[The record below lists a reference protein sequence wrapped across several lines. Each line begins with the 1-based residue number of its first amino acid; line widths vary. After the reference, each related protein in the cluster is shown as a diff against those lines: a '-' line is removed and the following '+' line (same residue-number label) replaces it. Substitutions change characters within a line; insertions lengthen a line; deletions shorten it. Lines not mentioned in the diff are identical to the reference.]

1 MAEKKIVA
9 DGTFERKDLC
19 PSVYKKGKTD
29 SLSVCWLKHDD
40 FGYLFASKYVNTALD
55 ISVTYREA
63 LIFNMTEDT
72 RQHVVK
78 LLDEKDV
85 TWYFYTLSGLRILMS
100 VKKVSHLEDRRKFAS
115 WFDKNLAVSLSK
127 DTCKSCSL
135 ASFVEN
141 TRDIYELKDV
151 VTGNE
156 ENIVLAKQKKIL
168 AEKKAKEANPMK
180 AHAHEQEQ
188 GKISEVVSY
197 TKNESVSSNLPASQ
211 KEVRKFDGMLGSVR
225 VVMRENKPWFVA
237 KDVAACIEYDPSSMN
252 KMCNLCRDKDKAVVS
267 IADLRVSEDSSET
280 LQMFSKTTPT
290 VTLISESGLYRI
302 LAKCSLPKCEPFESW
317 IFDTV
322 LPSIEASNTTIEKSQ
337 HETHIIHNQNSYQSP
352 DIGIGSQTFCGVRG
366 YEKEG
371 VAYLHIE
378 DVARGLGFTQSQVK
392 NGKEYTSI
400 RWERIDAF
408 LADFGFPP
416 QVGES
421 GNPHDYYIPE
431 NLFYRLCMKAKNE
444 VAEAFQAKVADD
456 IIPSIRKT
464 GSYSVSNKTNAKALP
479 HDYLSALKALVES
492 EEQRLET
499 QKALSAEQDAHNE
512 TRLALTAE
520 TEKNEALVQ
529 QNNYMAKVENSA
541 LATASRL
548 SNDNKR
554 LSHDIYLNEMYV
566 TQAMS
571 DGTNYHVER
580 NRMFRSVYE
589 FVTQSTTSARIF
601 KQDVFKNTYIRNS
614 LLTKIDNEMLD
625 VFVKYISRAVANGIS
640 ESFIKDVFKIVRK
653 SWDKKEIPNM
663 GKRSPDEVRIVLNA
677 IYEYVQ
683 EQKDSVV
690 TSNFKDIWAPPK
702 YSLVIW
708 SQWFRSYFKS
718 LSNCRELHDYLNTQT
733 LNALRVKEEGY
744 DMPRFVM
751 DECAKN
757 FGFFVTMQ

>member
-78 LLDEKDV
+78 LSDEKDV
-85 TWYFYTLSGLRILMS
+85 TWYFYTLSGLHLLMS
-100 VKKVSHLEDRRKFAS
+100 VKKVSRLEDRRKFAS

-127 DTCKSCSL
+127 DTCKSCYL
-135 ASFVEN
+135 APFVEN
-141 TRDIYELKDV
+141 TRDIYDLKDV

-156 ENIVLAKQKKIL
+156 ENIVLAKQKKML

-180 AHAHEQEQ
+180 AQVNEQEQ
-188 GKISEVVSY
+188 SKIAEVVE
-197 TKNESVSSNLPASQ
+197 TKNENVSSNLTSAQ

-237 KDVAACIEYDPSSMN
+237 KDVAACIEYDISNVS
-252 KMCNLCRDKDKAVVS
+252 KMCKLCREKDVCVESASKFDS
-267 IADLRVSEDSSET
+267 YDLYESGNSRI
-280 LQMFSKTTPT
+280 
-290 VTLISESGLYRI
+290 TLISESGLYRI
-302 LAKCSLPKCEPFESW
+302 LAKCSLPKCEPFETW
-317 IFDTV
+317 VFDEV
-322 LPSIEASNTTIEKSQ
+322 LPSIRQ
-337 HETHIIHNQNSYQSP
+337 
-352 DIGIGSQTFCGVRG
+352 
-366 YEKEG
+366 
-371 VAYLHIE
+371 
-378 DVARGLGFTQSQVK
+378 
-392 NGKEYTSI
+392 
-400 RWERIDAF
+400 
-408 LADFGFPP
+408 
-416 QVGES
+416 
-421 GNPHDYYIPE
+421 
-431 NLFYRLCMKAKNE
+431 
-444 VAEAFQAKVADD
+444 
-456 IIPSIRKT
+456 T
-464 GSYSVSNKTNAKALP
+464 GSYSVTTPALP
-479 HDYLSALKALVES
+479 DFTNPAEAARAWATEY
-492 EEQRLET
+492 EQRVT
-499 QKALSAEQDAHNE
+499 AQKALSAEHDAHNE

-520 TEKNEALVQ
+520 TERNEALVQ

-571 DGTNYHVER
+571 DGMNYHVER

-683 EQKDSVV
+683 EQKDGVA
-690 TSNFKDIWAPPK
+690 TSNFKDRWAPPK

-708 SQWFRSYFKS
+708 SQWFRYYFKS

-757 FGFFVTMQ
+757 FGFFVTMP

>member
-1 MAEKKIVA
+1 MSVFCGSFALGDLRMAEKKIVA

-19 PSVYKKGKTD
+19 PSVYKKGKTE
-29 SLSVCWLKHDD
+29 SLSVYWLKHDD

-85 TWYFYTLSGLRILMS
+85 TWYFYTLSGLHILMS
-100 VKKVSHLEDRRKFAS
+100 VKKVSRLEDRRKFAS

-135 ASFVEN
+135 APFVEN
-141 TRDIYELKDV
+141 TRDIYDLKDL
-151 VTGNE
+151 VTGNK
-156 ENIVLAKQKKIL
+156 ENIVLAKQKKML
-168 AEKKAKEANPMK
+168 EEKKAKEANPMK
-180 AHAHEQEQ
+180 AQVNEQEQ
-188 GKISEVVSY
+188 SNLAEVVSE
-197 TKNESVSSNLPASQ
+197 TKNESVSSNLPAAQ
-211 KEVRKFDGMLGSVR
+211 KDVQKFDGMFGSVR

-237 KDVAACIEYDPSSMN
+237 KDVAACIEHSN
-252 KMCNLCRDKDKAVVS
+252 VTKMCDICRAKDVDTINGKEFPN
-267 IADLRVSEDSSET
+267 DLLEYSEGRGN
-280 LQMFSKTTPT
+280 PN
-290 VTLISESGLYRI
+290 VCVISESGLYRI
-302 LAKCSLPKCEPFESW
+302 LAKSSLPKCEPFESW
-317 IFDTV
+317 VFDEV
-322 LPSIEASNTTIEKSQ
+322 LPSIRQ
-337 HETHIIHNQNSYQSP
+337 
-352 DIGIGSQTFCGVRG
+352 
-366 YEKEG
+366 
-371 VAYLHIE
+371 
-378 DVARGLGFTQSQVK
+378 
-392 NGKEYTSI
+392 
-400 RWERIDAF
+400 
-408 LADFGFPP
+408 
-416 QVGES
+416 
-421 GNPHDYYIPE
+421 
-431 NLFYRLCMKAKNE
+431 
-444 VAEAFQAKVADD
+444 
-456 IIPSIRKT
+456 T

-683 EQKDSVV
+683 EQKDGVV

-708 SQWFRSYFKS
+708 SQWFRYYFKS

-757 FGFFVTMQ
+757 FGFFVTMP

>member
-19 PSVYKKGKTD
+19 PSVYKKGKTE
-29 SLSVCWLKHDD
+29 SLSVYWLKHDD

-85 TWYFYTLSGLRILMS
+85 TWYFYTLSGLHILMS
-100 VKKVSHLEDRRKFAS
+100 VKKVSRLEDRRKFAS

-135 ASFVEN
+135 APFVEN
-141 TRDIYELKDV
+141 TRDIYDLKDL
-151 VTGNE
+151 VTGKE
-156 ENIVLAKQKKIL
+156 ENIVLAKQKKML

-180 AHAHEQEQ
+180 AQAHEQEQ
-188 GKISEVVSY
+188 SKIAEVVSE
-197 TKNESVSSNLPASQ
+197 TKNESVSSNLTAAQ
-211 KEVRKFDGMLGSVR
+211 KEVRKFEGMFGSVR

-237 KDVAACIEYDPSSMN
+237 KDVAACIEHSN
-252 KMCNLCRDKDKAVVS
+252 VTKMCDICRAKDVDTINGKEFPN
-267 IADLRVSEDSSET
+267 DLLEYSEGRGN
-280 LQMFSKTTPT
+280 PN
-290 VTLISESGLYRI
+290 VCVISESGLYRI
-302 LAKCSLPKCEPFESW
+302 LAKSSLPKCEPFESW
-317 IFDTV
+317 VFDEV
-322 LPSIEASNTTIEKSQ
+322 LPSIRQ
-337 HETHIIHNQNSYQSP
+337 
-352 DIGIGSQTFCGVRG
+352 
-366 YEKEG
+366 
-371 VAYLHIE
+371 
-378 DVARGLGFTQSQVK
+378 
-392 NGKEYTSI
+392 
-400 RWERIDAF
+400 
-408 LADFGFPP
+408 
-416 QVGES
+416 
-421 GNPHDYYIPE
+421 
-431 NLFYRLCMKAKNE
+431 
-444 VAEAFQAKVADD
+444 
-456 IIPSIRKT
+456 T

-566 TQAMS
+566 MQAMS

-683 EQKDSVV
+683 EQKDGVV

-708 SQWFRSYFKS
+708 SQWFRYYFKS

-757 FGFFVTMQ
+757 FGFFVTMP

>member
-19 PSVYKKGKTD
+19 HSVYKKGKTE
-29 SLSVCWLKHDD
+29 SLSVYWLKHDD

-63 LIFNMTEDT
+63 MIFNMTEDT
-72 RQHVVK
+72 HQYVVT

-85 TWYFYTLSGLRILMS
+85 TWFFYTMSGVRLLMS
-100 VKKVSHLEDRRKFAS
+100 VKKVSRLEDRRKFAS

-127 DTCKSCSL
+127 EVCKDCSL

-141 TRDIYELKDV
+141 TRDIYDLKDV
-151 VTGNE
+151 VTGNK
-156 ENIVLAKQKKIL
+156 ENIVLAKQKKML
-168 AEKKAKEANPMK
+168 EEKKAKESEQMK
-180 AHAHEQEQ
+180 VQVHEQEQ
-188 GKISEVVSY
+188 SKI
-197 TKNESVSSNLPASQ
+197 
-211 KEVRKFDGMLGSVR
+211 
-225 VVMRENKPWFVA
+225 
-237 KDVAACIEYDPSSMN
+237 
-252 KMCNLCRDKDKAVVS
+252 AVVS
-267 IADLRVSEDSSET
+267 TTKITSMPMTCET
-280 LQMFSKTTPT
+280 
-290 VTLISESGLYRI
+290 
-302 LAKCSLPKCEPFESW
+302 C
-317 IFDTV
+317 
-322 LPSIEASNTTIEKSQ
+322 
-337 HETHIIHNQNSYQSP
+337 
-352 DIGIGSQTFCGVRG
+352 QTFCGVRG
-366 YEKEG
+366 FEKDG

-378 DVARGLGFTQSQVK
+378 DASRGLGFTEKKDGVEYVMWRRVENHLTNLGFGTSAE
-392 NGKEYTSI
+392 NGK
-400 RWERIDAF
+400 
-408 LADFGFPP
+408 
-416 QVGES
+416 
-421 GNPHDYYIPE
+421 PHDYYIPE
-431 NLFYRLCMKAKNE
+431 NIFYRLCMKAKNE
-444 VAEAFQAKVADD
+444 VAEAFQAKVADE

-464 GSYSVSNKTNAKALP
+464 GSYSINNNPNAKALP

-520 TEKNEALVQ
+520 TEKNEALIQ

-601 KQDVFKNTYIRNS
+601 KQDVFKNTYTRNS
-614 LLTKIDNEMLD
+614 LLNKIDNEMLD

-640 ESFIKDVFKIVRK
+640 ESFIRDVFKIVRK

-663 GKRSPDEVRIVLNA
+663 GKRSPEEVQIVLNA

-683 EQKDSVV
+683 EQKDGVA
-690 TSNFKDIWAPPK
+690 TSNFKDRWAPPK

-718 LSNCRELHDYLNTQT
+718 LANCSELHDYLNTQT
-733 LNALRVKEEGY
+733 LNALRDETFKEEGY
-744 DMPRFVM
+744 DIPRFVM

-757 FGFFVTMQ
+757 FGFFVTMP

>member
-19 PSVYKKGKTD
+19 PSLYKKGKTE
-29 SLSVCWLKHDD
+29 SLSVYWLKHDD

-85 TWYFYTLSGLRILMS
+85 TWYFYTLSGLHILMS
-100 VKKVSHLEDRRKFAS
+100 VKKVSRLEDRRKFAS

-135 ASFVEN
+135 APFVEN
-141 TRDIYELKDV
+141 TRDIYDLKDL
-151 VTGNE
+151 VTGKE
-156 ENIVLAKQKKIL
+156 ENIVLAKQKKML
-168 AEKKAKEANPMK
+168 EEKKAKEANPMK
-180 AHAHEQEQ
+180 AQVNEQEQ
-188 GKISEVVSY
+188 SNLAEVVSE
-197 TKNESVSSNLPASQ
+197 TKNESVSSNLTAAQ

-237 KDVAACIEYDPSSMN
+237 KDVAACIEHSN
-252 KMCNLCRDKDKAVVS
+252 VTKMCDICRAKDVDTINGKEFPN
-267 IADLRVSEDSSET
+267 DLLEYSEGRGN
-280 LQMFSKTTPT
+280 PN
-290 VTLISESGLYRI
+290 VCVISESGLYRI
-302 LAKCSLPKCEPFESW
+302 LAKSSLPKCEPFESW
-317 IFDTV
+317 VFDEV
-322 LPSIEASNTTIEKSQ
+322 LPSIRQ
-337 HETHIIHNQNSYQSP
+337 
-352 DIGIGSQTFCGVRG
+352 
-366 YEKEG
+366 
-371 VAYLHIE
+371 
-378 DVARGLGFTQSQVK
+378 
-392 NGKEYTSI
+392 
-400 RWERIDAF
+400 
-408 LADFGFPP
+408 
-416 QVGES
+416 
-421 GNPHDYYIPE
+421 
-431 NLFYRLCMKAKNE
+431 
-444 VAEAFQAKVADD
+444 
-456 IIPSIRKT
+456 T

-683 EQKDSVV
+683 EQKDGVV

-708 SQWFRSYFKS
+708 SQWFRYYFKS

-757 FGFFVTMQ
+757 FGFFVTMS

>member
-19 PSVYKKGKTD
+19 HSVYKKGKTE
-29 SLSVCWLKHDD
+29 SLSVYWLKHDD

-72 RQHVVK
+72 HQHVVK

-85 TWYFYTLSGLRILMS
+85 TWYFYTLSGLHLLMS
-100 VKKVSHLEDRRKFAS
+100 VKKVSRLEDRRKFAS

-135 ASFVEN
+135 APFVEN
-141 TRDIYELKDV
+141 TRDLYDLKEIV
-151 VTGNE
+151 MGKK
-156 ENIVLAKQKKIL
+156 ENVVLAKQEKML
-168 AEKKAKEANPMK
+168 AEKKAKEASVMK
-180 AHAHEQEQ
+180 VSTQEQ
-188 GKISEVVSY
+188 SKIAEVVVE
-197 TKNESVSSNLPASQ
+197 TRNENVSSTLPSVKKDVQ
-211 KEVRKFDGMLGSVR
+211 KFDGMLGSVR

-267 IADLRVSEDSSET
+267 IADLKVSDESSET
-280 LQMFSKTTPT
+280 IQMFSKTTPT

-317 IFDTV
+317 VFDEV
-322 LPSIEASNTTIEKSQ
+322 LPSIRQ
-337 HETHIIHNQNSYQSP
+337 
-352 DIGIGSQTFCGVRG
+352 
-366 YEKEG
+366 
-371 VAYLHIE
+371 
-378 DVARGLGFTQSQVK
+378 
-392 NGKEYTSI
+392 
-400 RWERIDAF
+400 
-408 LADFGFPP
+408 
-416 QVGES
+416 
-421 GNPHDYYIPE
+421 
-431 NLFYRLCMKAKNE
+431 
-444 VAEAFQAKVADD
+444 
-456 IIPSIRKT
+456 T
-464 GSYSVSNKTNAKALP
+464 GSYSVTTPALP
-479 HDYLSALKALVES
+479 DFTNPAEAARAWATEY
-492 EEQRLET
+492 EQRVT
-499 QKALSAEQDAHNE
+499 AQKALSAEQDAHNE

-520 TEKNEALVQ
+520 AEKNEALLQ

-601 KQDVFKNTYIRNS
+601 KQDVFKNTYTRNS
-614 LLTKIDNEMLD
+614 LLKKIDNEMLD

-640 ESFIKDVFKIVRK
+640 ESFIRDVFKIVRK

-663 GKRSPDEVRIVLNA
+663 GKRSPEEVQIVLNA

-683 EQKDSVV
+683 EQKDGVA
-690 TSNFKDIWAPPK
+690 TSNFKDRWAPPK

-718 LSNCRELHDYLNTQT
+718 LANCSELHDYLNTQT
-733 LNALRVKEEGY
+733 LNALRDETFKEDGY

-757 FGFFVTMQ
+757 FGFFVTMP

>member
-1 MAEKKIVA
+1 
-9 DGTFERKDLC
+9 
-19 PSVYKKGKTD
+19 
-29 SLSVCWLKHDD
+29 
-40 FGYLFASKYVNTALD
+40 
-55 ISVTYREA
+55 
-63 LIFNMTEDT
+63 
-72 RQHVVK
+72 
-78 LLDEKDV
+78 
-85 TWYFYTLSGLRILMS
+85 MS
-100 VKKVSHLEDRRKFAS
+100 VNKVSHLENRRKFAS

-127 DTCKSCSL
+127 DTCKNCFL
-135 ASFVEN
+135 YPFVEN
-141 TRDIYELKDV
+141 IRDIYDLKDV
-151 VTGNE
+151 VMGNK
-156 ENIVLAKQKKIL
+156 ENIVLAKQKKML
-168 AEKKAKEANPMK
+168 AEKKAKESSMVK
-180 AHAHEQEQ
+180 AKVHEQEQ
-188 GKISEVVSY
+188 SKIAEVVSE
-197 TKNESVSSNLPASQ
+197 TKNENVSSNLTAAQ

-225 VVMRENKPWFVA
+225 IVMRENKPWFVA
-237 KDVAACIEYDPSSMN
+237 KDVAACIEHSN
-252 KMCNLCRDKDKAVVS
+252 VTKMCDLCRSKDVDTVNGKEFPNDLLEYSEGRGNPNVCVV
-267 IADLRVSEDSSET
+267 
-280 LQMFSKTTPT
+280 
-290 VTLISESGLYRI
+290 SESGLYRI

-317 IFDTV
+317 VFDEV
-322 LPSIEASNTTIEKSQ
+322 LPSIRQ
-337 HETHIIHNQNSYQSP
+337 
-352 DIGIGSQTFCGVRG
+352 
-366 YEKEG
+366 
-371 VAYLHIE
+371 
-378 DVARGLGFTQSQVK
+378 
-392 NGKEYTSI
+392 
-400 RWERIDAF
+400 
-408 LADFGFPP
+408 
-416 QVGES
+416 
-421 GNPHDYYIPE
+421 
-431 NLFYRLCMKAKNE
+431 
-444 VAEAFQAKVADD
+444 
-456 IIPSIRKT
+456 T
-464 GSYSVSNKTNAKALP
+464 GSYSVSNSTNAKALP

-601 KQDVFKNTYIRNS
+601 KQDVFKNVYIRNS

-683 EQKDSVV
+683 EQKDGVV

-718 LSNCRELHDYLNTQT
+718 LSNCSELHDYLNTQT

-757 FGFFVTMQ
+757 FGFFVTMP

>member
-19 PSVYKKGKTD
+19 PSVYKKGKTE
-29 SLSVCWLKHDD
+29 SLSVYWLKHDD

-78 LLDEKDV
+78 LLDEKGV
-85 TWYFYTLSGLRILMS
+85 TWYFYTLSGLHLLMS
-100 VKKVSHLEDRRKFAS
+100 VKKVSRLEDRRKFAS

-135 ASFVEN
+135 APFVEN
-141 TRDIYELKDV
+141 TRDIYDLKDA

-156 ENIVLAKQKKIL
+156 ENIVLVKQKKML
-168 AEKKAKEANPMK
+168 AEKKAKEASVMK
-180 AHAHEQEQ
+180 VNTQEQ
-188 GKISEVVSY
+188 SKIAEVVSE
-197 TKNESVSSNLPASQ
+197 TKNESVSSNLPAAQ

-237 KDVAACIEYDPSSMN
+237 KDVAACIEYDLSNVS
-252 KMCNLCRDKDKAVVS
+252 KMCKLCRERDVAIVNGKEYS
-267 IADLRVSEDSSET
+267 YDLYEYSEGRGN
-280 LQMFSKTTPT
+280 PN
-290 VTLISESGLYRI
+290 VCVISESGLYRI

-317 IFDTV
+317 VFGTV

-337 HETHIIHNQNSYQSP
+337 HEIHIIHNQNSYPSP
-352 DIGIGSQTFCGVRG
+352 DIGIGSHTFCGVRG

-431 NLFYRLCMKAKNE
+431 NIFYRLCMKAKNE
-444 VAEAFQAKVADD
+444 VAEAFQAKVADE

-601 KQDVFKNTYIRNS
+601 KQDVFKNVYIRNS

-663 GKRSPDEVRIVLNA
+663 GKRSPEEVRIVLNA

-683 EQKDSVV
+683 EQKDGVV

-708 SQWFRSYFKS
+708 SQWFRYYFKS

-757 FGFFVTMQ
+757 FGFFVTMP

>member
-19 PSVYKKGKTD
+19 PSVYKKGKTE
-29 SLSVCWLKHDD
+29 SLSVYWLKHDD

-85 TWYFYTLSGLRILMS
+85 TWYFYTLSGLHILMS
-100 VKKVSHLEDRRKFAS
+100 VKKVSRLEDRRKFAS
-115 WFDKNLAVSLSK
+115 WFDKNLAVHLSK

-135 ASFVEN
+135 APFVEN
-141 TRDIYELKDV
+141 TRDIYDLKEV
-151 VTGNE
+151 VTGNK
-156 ENIVLAKQKKIL
+156 ENIVLAKQKKML

-180 AHAHEQEQ
+180 SQAHEQEQ
-188 GKISEVVSY
+188 SKIAEVVE
-197 TKNESVSSNLPASQ
+197 TKNENVSSNLPTVKKDVQ
-211 KEVRKFDGMLGSVR
+211 KFDGMLGSVR

-237 KDVAACIEYDPSSMN
+237 KDVAACIEYSNVS
-252 KMCNLCRDKDKAVVS
+252 KMCDLCRDKDVDTINGKEFPN
-267 IADLRVSEDSSET
+267 DLLEYSEGRGN
-280 LQMFSKTTPT
+280 PN
-290 VTLISESGLYRI
+290 VCVISESGLYRI
-302 LAKCSLPKCEPFESW
+302 LAKSSLPKCEPFESW
-317 IFDTV
+317 VFDEV
-322 LPSIEASNTTIEKSQ
+322 LPSIRQ
-337 HETHIIHNQNSYQSP
+337 
-352 DIGIGSQTFCGVRG
+352 
-366 YEKEG
+366 
-371 VAYLHIE
+371 
-378 DVARGLGFTQSQVK
+378 
-392 NGKEYTSI
+392 
-400 RWERIDAF
+400 
-408 LADFGFPP
+408 
-416 QVGES
+416 
-421 GNPHDYYIPE
+421 
-431 NLFYRLCMKAKNE
+431 
-444 VAEAFQAKVADD
+444 
-456 IIPSIRKT
+456 T
-464 GSYSVSNKTNAKALP
+464 GSYSVSNNPNAKALP

-499 QKALSAEQDAHNE
+499 QKALSEEQDAHNE

-520 TEKNEALVQ
+520 TERNEALVQ

-554 LSHDIYLNEMYV
+554 LSHDIYLNEMYI

-571 DGTNYHVER
+571 DGMNYHVER

-625 VFVKYISRAVANGIS
+625 VFVRYISRAVANGIS

-663 GKRSPDEVRIVLNA
+663 GKRSPDDVRIVLNA

-683 EQKDSVV
+683 EQKDGVV

-708 SQWFRSYFKS
+708 SQWFRYYFKS

-757 FGFFVTMQ
+757 FGFFVTMP

>member
-19 PSVYKKGKTD
+19 PSVYKKGKTE
-29 SLSVCWLKHDD
+29 SLSVYWLKHDD

-85 TWYFYTLSGLRILMS
+85 TWYFYTLSGLHILMS
-100 VKKVSHLEDRRKFAS
+100 VKKVSRLEDRRKFAS

-135 ASFVEN
+135 APFVEN
-141 TRDIYELKDV
+141 TRDIYDLKDL
-151 VTGNE
+151 VTGKE
-156 ENIVLAKQKKIL
+156 ESIVLAKQKKML
-168 AEKKAKEANPMK
+168 EEKKAKEANPMK
-180 AHAHEQEQ
+180 AQVNEQEQ
-188 GKISEVVSY
+188 SNLAEVVSE
-197 TKNESVSSNLPASQ
+197 TKNESVSSNLTAAQ
-211 KEVRKFDGMLGSVR
+211 KEVRKFEGMFGSVR

-237 KDVAACIEYDPSSMN
+237 KDVAACIEHSN
-252 KMCNLCRDKDKAVVS
+252 VTKMCDICRAKDVDTINGKEFPN
-267 IADLRVSEDSSET
+267 DLLEYSEGRGN
-280 LQMFSKTTPT
+280 PN
-290 VTLISESGLYRI
+290 VCVISESGLYRI
-302 LAKCSLPKCEPFESW
+302 LAKSSLPKCEPFESW
-317 IFDTV
+317 VFDEV
-322 LPSIEASNTTIEKSQ
+322 LPSIRQ
-337 HETHIIHNQNSYQSP
+337 
-352 DIGIGSQTFCGVRG
+352 
-366 YEKEG
+366 
-371 VAYLHIE
+371 
-378 DVARGLGFTQSQVK
+378 
-392 NGKEYTSI
+392 
-400 RWERIDAF
+400 
-408 LADFGFPP
+408 
-416 QVGES
+416 
-421 GNPHDYYIPE
+421 
-431 NLFYRLCMKAKNE
+431 
-444 VAEAFQAKVADD
+444 
-456 IIPSIRKT
+456 T
-464 GSYSVSNKTNAKALP
+464 GSYSVSNKTNAKALL

-566 TQAMS
+566 MQAMS

-683 EQKDSVV
+683 EQKDGVV

-708 SQWFRSYFKS
+708 SQWFRYYFKS

-757 FGFFVTMQ
+757 FGFFVTMP

>member
-19 PSVYKKGKTD
+19 PSVYKKGKTE
-29 SLSVCWLKHDD
+29 SLSVYWLKHDD

-85 TWYFYTLSGLRILMS
+85 TWYFYTLSGLHILMS
-100 VKKVSHLEDRRKFAS
+100 VKKVSRLEDRRKFAS

-135 ASFVEN
+135 APFVEN
-141 TRDIYELKDV
+141 TRDIYDLKDL
-151 VTGNE
+151 VTGKE
-156 ENIVLAKQKKIL
+156 ENIVLAKQKKML
-168 AEKKAKEANPMK
+168 EEKKAKEANPMK
-180 AHAHEQEQ
+180 AQVNEQEQ
-188 GKISEVVSY
+188 SNLAEVVSE
-197 TKNESVSSNLPASQ
+197 TKNESVSSNLTAAQ
-211 KEVRKFDGMLGSVR
+211 KEVRKFEGMFGSVR

-237 KDVAACIEYDPSSMN
+237 KDVAACIEHSN
-252 KMCNLCRDKDKAVVS
+252 VTKMCELCRDKDKATITNSDEIGVINES
-267 IADLRVSEDSSET
+267 LRT
-280 LQMFSKTTPT
+280 QQMFSKNAPHI
-290 VTLISESGLYRI
+290 TLISESGLYRI

-317 IFDTV
+317 VFDEV
-322 LPSIEASNTTIEKSQ
+322 LPSIRQ
-337 HETHIIHNQNSYQSP
+337 
-352 DIGIGSQTFCGVRG
+352 
-366 YEKEG
+366 
-371 VAYLHIE
+371 
-378 DVARGLGFTQSQVK
+378 
-392 NGKEYTSI
+392 
-400 RWERIDAF
+400 
-408 LADFGFPP
+408 
-416 QVGES
+416 
-421 GNPHDYYIPE
+421 
-431 NLFYRLCMKAKNE
+431 
-444 VAEAFQAKVADD
+444 
-456 IIPSIRKT
+456 T
-464 GSYSVSNKTNAKALP
+464 GSYSVTTPALP
-479 HDYLSALKALVES
+479 DFTNPAESARAWATEY
-492 EEQRLET
+492 EQRVT
-499 QKALSAEQDAHNE
+499 AQRALSAEQDAHNE

-683 EQKDSVV
+683 EQKDGVV

-708 SQWFRSYFKS
+708 SQWFRYYFKS

-751 DECAKN
+751 DECAKK
-757 FGFFVTMQ
+757 FGFFVTMP

>member
-19 PSVYKKGKTD
+19 PSVYKKGKTE
-29 SLSVCWLKHDD
+29 SLSVYWLKHDD

-85 TWYFYTLSGLRILMS
+85 TWYFYTLSGLHILMS
-100 VKKVSHLEDRRKFAS
+100 VKKVSRLEDRRKFAS
-115 WFDKNLAVSLSK
+115 WFDKNLAVHLSK

-135 ASFVEN
+135 APFVEN
-141 TRDIYELKDV
+141 TRDIYDLKEV
-151 VTGNE
+151 VTGNK
-156 ENIVLAKQKKIL
+156 ENIVLAKQKKML

-180 AHAHEQEQ
+180 SQAHEQEQ
-188 GKISEVVSY
+188 SKIAEVVE
-197 TKNESVSSNLPASQ
+197 TKNENVSSNLPTVKKDVQ
-211 KEVRKFDGMLGSVR
+211 KFDGMLGSVR

-237 KDVAACIEYDPSSMN
+237 KDVAACIEYSNVS
-252 KMCNLCRDKDKAVVS
+252 KMCDLCRDKDVDTINGKEFPN
-267 IADLRVSEDSSET
+267 DLLEYSEGRGN
-280 LQMFSKTTPT
+280 PN
-290 VTLISESGLYRI
+290 VCVISESGLYRI
-302 LAKCSLPKCEPFESW
+302 LAKSSLPKCEPFESW
-317 IFDTV
+317 VFDEV
-322 LPSIEASNTTIEKSQ
+322 LPSIRQ
-337 HETHIIHNQNSYQSP
+337 
-352 DIGIGSQTFCGVRG
+352 
-366 YEKEG
+366 
-371 VAYLHIE
+371 
-378 DVARGLGFTQSQVK
+378 
-392 NGKEYTSI
+392 
-400 RWERIDAF
+400 
-408 LADFGFPP
+408 
-416 QVGES
+416 
-421 GNPHDYYIPE
+421 
-431 NLFYRLCMKAKNE
+431 
-444 VAEAFQAKVADD
+444 
-456 IIPSIRKT
+456 T
-464 GSYSVSNKTNAKALP
+464 GSYSVSNNPNAKALP

-520 TEKNEALVQ
+520 TERNEALVQ

-571 DGTNYHVER
+571 DGMNYHVER

-625 VFVKYISRAVANGIS
+625 VFVRYISRAVANGIS

-683 EQKDSVV
+683 EQKDGVV

-708 SQWFRSYFKS
+708 SQWFRYYFKS

-757 FGFFVTMQ
+757 FGFFVTMP

>member
-19 PSVYKKGKTD
+19 PSVYKKGKTE
-29 SLSVCWLKHDD
+29 SLSVYWLKHDD

-85 TWYFYTLSGLRILMS
+85 TWYFYTLSGLHLLMS
-100 VKKVSHLEDRRKFAS
+100 VKKVSRIEDRRKFAS
-115 WFDKNLAVSLSK
+115 WFDKNLSVPLSK
-127 DTCKSCSL
+127 DTCKSCSI
-135 ASFVEN
+135 APFVEN
-141 TRDIYELKDV
+141 TRDLSDLKEV
-151 VTGNE
+151 VTGNK
-156 ENIVLAKQKKIL
+156 ENIVLAKQKKML
-168 AEKKAKEANPMK
+168 EEKKAKEANPMK
-180 AHAHEQEQ
+180 AQVNEQEQ
-188 GKISEVVSY
+188 SKIAEVVE
-197 TKNESVSSNLPASQ
+197 TKNENVSSNLTAAQ
-211 KEVRKFDGMLGSVR
+211 KEVRKFEGMFGSVR

-237 KDVAACIEYDPSSMN
+237 KDVAACIEYDLSNVS
-252 KMCNLCRDKDKAVVS
+252 KMCKLCRERDVCVESASKFDS
-267 IADLRVSEDSSET
+267 YDLYESGNSRI
-280 LQMFSKTTPT
+280 
-290 VTLISESGLYRI
+290 TLISESGLYRI

-317 IFDTV
+317 VFDEV
-322 LPSIEASNTTIEKSQ
+322 LPSIRQ
-337 HETHIIHNQNSYQSP
+337 
-352 DIGIGSQTFCGVRG
+352 
-366 YEKEG
+366 
-371 VAYLHIE
+371 
-378 DVARGLGFTQSQVK
+378 
-392 NGKEYTSI
+392 
-400 RWERIDAF
+400 
-408 LADFGFPP
+408 
-416 QVGES
+416 
-421 GNPHDYYIPE
+421 
-431 NLFYRLCMKAKNE
+431 
-444 VAEAFQAKVADD
+444 
-456 IIPSIRKT
+456 T
-464 GSYSVSNKTNAKALP
+464 GSYSITTPALP
-479 HDYLSALKALVES
+479 DFTNPAEAARAWATEY
-492 EEQRLET
+492 EQRVT
-499 QKALSAEQDAHNE
+499 AQKALSAEQDAHNE

-520 TEKNEALVQ
+520 TERNEALVQ

-601 KQDVFKNTYIRNS
+601 KQDVFKNVYIRNS

-663 GKRSPDEVRIVLNA
+663 GKRSPEEVRIVLNA

-683 EQKDSVV
+683 EQKDGVV

-708 SQWFRSYFKS
+708 SQWFRYYFKS
-718 LSNCRELHDYLNTQT
+718 LTNCRELHDYLNTQT

-757 FGFFVTMQ
+757 FGFFVTMP

>member
-19 PSVYKKGKTD
+19 PSVYKKGKTE
-29 SLSVCWLKHDD
+29 SLSVYWLKHDD

-63 LIFNMTEDT
+63 LIFNLTEDT

-85 TWYFYTLSGLRILMS
+85 TWYFYTLSGLHLLMS
-100 VKKVSHLEDRRKFAS
+100 VKKVSRLEDRRKFAS

-127 DTCKSCSL
+127 DTCKSCYL
-135 ASFVEN
+135 APFVEN
-141 TRDIYELKDV
+141 TRDIYDLKEV

-156 ENIVLAKQKKIL
+156 ENIVLAKQKKML
-168 AEKKAKEANPMK
+168 EEKKAKEASVMK
-180 AHAHEQEQ
+180 VNTQEQ
-188 GKISEVVSY
+188 SKIAEVVSE
-197 TKNESVSSNLPASQ
+197 TKNESVSSNLPTVKKDVQ
-211 KEVRKFDGMLGSVR
+211 KFDGMLGSVR

-237 KDVAACIEYDPSSMN
+237 KDVAACIEYDISNVS
-252 KMCNLCRDKDKAVVS
+252 KMCKLCRERDVCVESASKFDS
-267 IADLRVSEDSSET
+267 YDLYESGNSRI
-280 LQMFSKTTPT
+280 
-290 VTLISESGLYRI
+290 TLISESGLYRI

-317 IFDTV
+317 VFDEV
-322 LPSIEASNTTIEKSQ
+322 LPSIRQ
-337 HETHIIHNQNSYQSP
+337 
-352 DIGIGSQTFCGVRG
+352 
-366 YEKEG
+366 
-371 VAYLHIE
+371 
-378 DVARGLGFTQSQVK
+378 
-392 NGKEYTSI
+392 
-400 RWERIDAF
+400 
-408 LADFGFPP
+408 
-416 QVGES
+416 
-421 GNPHDYYIPE
+421 
-431 NLFYRLCMKAKNE
+431 
-444 VAEAFQAKVADD
+444 
-456 IIPSIRKT
+456 T
-464 GSYSVSNKTNAKALP
+464 GSYSVTTPALP
-479 HDYLSALKALVES
+479 DFTNPAEAARAWATEY
-492 EEQRLET
+492 EQRVT
-499 QKALSAEQDAHNE
+499 AQKALSAEQDAHNE

-683 EQKDSVV
+683 EQKDGVV

-708 SQWFRSYFKS
+708 SQWFRYYFKS

-757 FGFFVTMQ
+757 FGFFVTMP

>member
-19 PSVYKKGKTD
+19 PSVYKKGKTE
-29 SLSVCWLKHDD
+29 SLSVYWLKHDD

-85 TWYFYTLSGLRILMS
+85 TWYFYTLSGLHILMS
-100 VKKVSHLEDRRKFAS
+100 VKKVSRLEDRRKFAS

-135 ASFVEN
+135 APFVEN
-141 TRDIYELKDV
+141 TRDIYDLKDL
-151 VTGNE
+151 VTGKE
-156 ENIVLAKQKKIL
+156 ENIVLAKQKKML
-168 AEKKAKEANPMK
+168 EEKKAKEANPMK
-180 AHAHEQEQ
+180 AQVNEQEQ
-188 GKISEVVSY
+188 SNLAEVVSE
-197 TKNESVSSNLPASQ
+197 TKNESVSSNLTAAQ
-211 KEVRKFDGMLGSVR
+211 KEVRKFEGMFGSVR

-237 KDVAACIEYDPSSMN
+237 KDVAACIEHSN
-252 KMCNLCRDKDKAVVS
+252 VTKMCELCRDKDKATITNSDEIGVINES
-267 IADLRVSEDSSET
+267 LRT
-280 LQMFSKTTPT
+280 QQMFSKNAPHI
-290 VTLISESGLYRI
+290 TLISESGLYRI

-317 IFDTV
+317 VFDEV
-322 LPSIEASNTTIEKSQ
+322 LPSIRQ
-337 HETHIIHNQNSYQSP
+337 
-352 DIGIGSQTFCGVRG
+352 
-366 YEKEG
+366 
-371 VAYLHIE
+371 
-378 DVARGLGFTQSQVK
+378 
-392 NGKEYTSI
+392 
-400 RWERIDAF
+400 
-408 LADFGFPP
+408 
-416 QVGES
+416 
-421 GNPHDYYIPE
+421 
-431 NLFYRLCMKAKNE
+431 
-444 VAEAFQAKVADD
+444 
-456 IIPSIRKT
+456 T
-464 GSYSVSNKTNAKALP
+464 GSYSVTTPALP
-479 HDYLSALKALVES
+479 DFTNPAESARAWATEY
-492 EEQRLET
+492 EQRVT
-499 QKALSAEQDAHNE
+499 AQRALSAEQDAHNE

-683 EQKDSVV
+683 EQKDGVV

-708 SQWFRSYFKS
+708 SQWFRYYFKS

-757 FGFFVTMQ
+757 FGFFVTMP

>member
-19 PSVYKKGKTD
+19 PSVYKKGKTE
-29 SLSVCWLKHDD
+29 SLSVYWLKHDD

-85 TWYFYTLSGLRILMS
+85 TWYFYTLSGLHILMS
-100 VKKVSHLEDRRKFAS
+100 VKKVSRLEDRRKFAS

-135 ASFVEN
+135 APFVEN
-141 TRDIYELKDV
+141 TRDIYDLKDL
-151 VTGNE
+151 VTGNK
-156 ENIVLAKQKKIL
+156 ENIVLAKQKKML
-168 AEKKAKEANPMK
+168 EEKKAKEANPMK
-180 AHAHEQEQ
+180 AQVNEQEQ
-188 GKISEVVSY
+188 SNLAEVVSE
-197 TKNESVSSNLPASQ
+197 TKNESVSSNLPAAQ
-211 KEVRKFDGMLGSVR
+211 KDVQKFDGMFGSVR

-237 KDVAACIEYDPSSMN
+237 KDVAACIEHSN
-252 KMCNLCRDKDKAVVS
+252 VTKMCDICRAKDVDTINGKEFPN
-267 IADLRVSEDSSET
+267 DLLEYSEGRGN
-280 LQMFSKTTPT
+280 PN
-290 VTLISESGLYRI
+290 VCVISESGLYRI
-302 LAKCSLPKCEPFESW
+302 LAKSSLPKCEPFESW
-317 IFDTV
+317 VFDEV
-322 LPSIEASNTTIEKSQ
+322 LPSIRQ
-337 HETHIIHNQNSYQSP
+337 
-352 DIGIGSQTFCGVRG
+352 
-366 YEKEG
+366 
-371 VAYLHIE
+371 
-378 DVARGLGFTQSQVK
+378 
-392 NGKEYTSI
+392 
-400 RWERIDAF
+400 
-408 LADFGFPP
+408 
-416 QVGES
+416 
-421 GNPHDYYIPE
+421 
-431 NLFYRLCMKAKNE
+431 
-444 VAEAFQAKVADD
+444 
-456 IIPSIRKT
+456 T

-683 EQKDSVV
+683 EQKDGVV

-708 SQWFRSYFKS
+708 SQWFRYYFKS

-757 FGFFVTMQ
+757 FGFFVTMP

>member
-19 PSVYKKGKTD
+19 PSVYKKGKTE
-29 SLSVCWLKHDD
+29 SLSVYWLKHDD

-85 TWYFYTLSGLRILMS
+85 TWYFYTLSGLHLLMS
-100 VKKVSHLEDRRKFAS
+100 VKKVSRLEDRRKFAS

-127 DTCKSCSL
+127 DTCKSCYL
-135 ASFVEN
+135 APFVEN
-141 TRDIYELKDV
+141 TRDIYDLKDV

-156 ENIVLAKQKKIL
+156 ENIVLAKQKKML
-168 AEKKAKEANPMK
+168 AEKKSKEANPMK
-180 AHAHEQEQ
+180 AQAHEQEQ
-188 GKISEVVSY
+188 SKIAEVVSE
-197 TKNESVSSNLPASQ
+197 TKNESVSSNLPAAQ
-211 KEVRKFDGMLGSVR
+211 KEVHKFDGMLGSVR

-237 KDVAACIEYDPSSMN
+237 KDVAACIEHSN
-252 KMCNLCRDKDKAVVS
+252 VTKMCDLCRDKDKATITNS
-267 IADLRVSEDSSET
+267 DEIGAINDL
-280 LQMFSKTTPT
+280 LIPQQMFSKSTTNI
-290 VTLISESGLYRI
+290 TLVSESGLYRI

-317 IFDTV
+317 VFDEV
-322 LPSIEASNTTIEKSQ
+322 LPSIRQ
-337 HETHIIHNQNSYQSP
+337 
-352 DIGIGSQTFCGVRG
+352 
-366 YEKEG
+366 
-371 VAYLHIE
+371 
-378 DVARGLGFTQSQVK
+378 
-392 NGKEYTSI
+392 
-400 RWERIDAF
+400 
-408 LADFGFPP
+408 
-416 QVGES
+416 
-421 GNPHDYYIPE
+421 
-431 NLFYRLCMKAKNE
+431 
-444 VAEAFQAKVADD
+444 
-456 IIPSIRKT
+456 T

-601 KQDVFKNTYIRNS
+601 KQDVFKNVYIRNS

-663 GKRSPDEVRIVLNA
+663 GKRSPEEVRIVLNA

-683 EQKDSVV
+683 EQKDGVV

-708 SQWFRSYFKS
+708 SQWFRYYFKS

-757 FGFFVTMQ
+757 FGFFVTMP

>member
-19 PSVYKKGKTD
+19 PSVYKKGKTE
-29 SLSVCWLKHDD
+29 SLSVYWLKHDD

-63 LIFNMTEDT
+63 LIFNITEDT
-72 RQHVVK
+72 HKYIVT

-85 TWYFYTLSGLRILMS
+85 TWYFYTLSGLHLLMS
-100 VKKVSHLEDRRKFAS
+100 VKKVSRLEDRRKFAS
-115 WFDKNLAVSLSK
+115 WFDKNLAVPLSK

-135 ASFVEN
+135 APFVEN
-141 TRDIYELKDV
+141 TRDIYDLKYV
-151 VTGNE
+151 VTGNK
-156 ENIVLAKQKKIL
+156 ENIVLVKQKKML
-168 AEKKAKEANPMK
+168 AEKKTKEASVMK
-180 AHAHEQEQ
+180 VNTQEQ
-188 GKISEVVSY
+188 SKIAEVVE
-197 TKNESVSSNLPASQ
+197 TKKENVSSNLPAAQ

-225 VVMRENKPWFVA
+225 IVMRENKPWFVA

-252 KMCNLCRDKDKAVVS
+252 KMCNLCRDKDKVVVS

-317 IFDTV
+317 VFEEV
-322 LPSIEASNTTIEKSQ
+322 LPSIRQ
-337 HETHIIHNQNSYQSP
+337 
-352 DIGIGSQTFCGVRG
+352 
-366 YEKEG
+366 
-371 VAYLHIE
+371 
-378 DVARGLGFTQSQVK
+378 
-392 NGKEYTSI
+392 
-400 RWERIDAF
+400 
-408 LADFGFPP
+408 
-416 QVGES
+416 
-421 GNPHDYYIPE
+421 
-431 NLFYRLCMKAKNE
+431 
-444 VAEAFQAKVADD
+444 
-456 IIPSIRKT
+456 T

-683 EQKDSVV
+683 EQKDGVV

-708 SQWFRSYFKS
+708 SQWFRYYFKS

-744 DMPRFVM
+744 DIPRFVM

-757 FGFFVTMQ
+757 FGFFVTMP

>member
-19 PSVYKKGKTD
+19 PSVYKKGKTE
-29 SLSVCWLKHDD
+29 SLSVYWLKHDD

-85 TWYFYTLSGLRILMS
+85 TWYFYTLSGLHILMS
-100 VKKVSHLEDRRKFAS
+100 VKKVSRLEDRRKFAS

-135 ASFVEN
+135 APFVEN
-141 TRDIYELKDV
+141 TRDIYDLKDL
-151 VTGNE
+151 VTGKE
-156 ENIVLAKQKKIL
+156 ENIVLAKQKKML
-168 AEKKAKEANPMK
+168 EEKKAKEANPMK
-180 AHAHEQEQ
+180 AQVNEQEQ
-188 GKISEVVSY
+188 SNLAEVVSE
-197 TKNESVSSNLPASQ
+197 TKNESVSSNLTAAQ
-211 KEVRKFDGMLGSVR
+211 KEVRKFEGMFGSVR

-237 KDVAACIEYDPSSMN
+237 KDVAACIEHSN
-252 KMCNLCRDKDKAVVS
+252 VTKMCDICRAKDVDTINGKEFPN
-267 IADLRVSEDSSET
+267 DLLEYSEGRGN
-280 LQMFSKTTPT
+280 PN
-290 VTLISESGLYRI
+290 VCVISESGLYRI
-302 LAKCSLPKCEPFESW
+302 FAKSSLPKCEPFESW
-317 IFDTV
+317 VFDEV
-322 LPSIEASNTTIEKSQ
+322 LPSIRQ
-337 HETHIIHNQNSYQSP
+337 
-352 DIGIGSQTFCGVRG
+352 
-366 YEKEG
+366 
-371 VAYLHIE
+371 
-378 DVARGLGFTQSQVK
+378 
-392 NGKEYTSI
+392 
-400 RWERIDAF
+400 
-408 LADFGFPP
+408 
-416 QVGES
+416 
-421 GNPHDYYIPE
+421 
-431 NLFYRLCMKAKNE
+431 
-444 VAEAFQAKVADD
+444 
-456 IIPSIRKT
+456 T

-499 QKALSAEQDAHNE
+499 QKALSAEQYAHNE

-625 VFVKYISRAVANGIS
+625 VLVKYISRAVANGIS

-683 EQKDSVV
+683 EQKDGVV

-708 SQWFRSYFKS
+708 SQWFRYYFKS

-757 FGFFVTMQ
+757 FGFFVTMP

>member
-1 MAEKKIVA
+1 MAGKKIVA
-9 DGTFERKDLC
+9 DGTFERKNLC
-19 PSVYKKGKTD
+19 PSVYKKGKTE
-29 SLSVCWLKHDD
+29 SLSVYWLKHDD

-85 TWYFYTLSGLRILMS
+85 TWCFYTLSGLHLLMS
-100 VKKVSHLEDRRKFAS
+100 VKKVSRLEDRRKFAS

-127 DTCKSCSL
+127 DTCKNCFL
-135 ASFVEN
+135 APFVEN
-141 TRDIYELKDV
+141 TRDIYDLKEV

-156 ENIVLAKQKKIL
+156 ENIVLAKQKKML

-180 AHAHEQEQ
+180 AQVNEQEQ
-188 GKISEVVSY
+188 SKIAEVVSE
-197 TKNESVSSNLPASQ
+197 TKKENVSSNLPAAQ

-225 VVMRENKPWFVA
+225 IVMRENKPWFVA
-237 KDVAACIEYDPSSMN
+237 KDVAACIEYDISNVS
-252 KMCNLCRDKDKAVVS
+252 KMCKLCREKDVCVESASKFDS
-267 IADLRVSEDSSET
+267 YDLYESGNSRI
-280 LQMFSKTTPT
+280 
-290 VTLISESGLYRI
+290 TLISESGLYRI

-317 IFDTV
+317 VFEEV
-322 LPSIEASNTTIEKSQ
+322 LPSIRQ
-337 HETHIIHNQNSYQSP
+337 
-352 DIGIGSQTFCGVRG
+352 
-366 YEKEG
+366 
-371 VAYLHIE
+371 
-378 DVARGLGFTQSQVK
+378 
-392 NGKEYTSI
+392 
-400 RWERIDAF
+400 
-408 LADFGFPP
+408 
-416 QVGES
+416 
-421 GNPHDYYIPE
+421 
-431 NLFYRLCMKAKNE
+431 
-444 VAEAFQAKVADD
+444 
-456 IIPSIRKT
+456 T
-464 GSYSVSNKTNAKALP
+464 GSYSVSNSTNAKALP

-601 KQDVFKNTYIRNS
+601 KQDVFKNVYIRNS

-683 EQKDSVV
+683 EQKDGVA
-690 TSNFKDIWAPPK
+690 TSNFKDRWAPPK

-708 SQWFRSYFKS
+708 SQWFRYYFKG

-733 LNALRVKEEGY
+733 LNALRVKEEDY

-757 FGFFVTMQ
+757 FGFFVTMP

>member
-19 PSVYKKGKTD
+19 PSVYKKGKTE
-29 SLSVCWLKHDD
+29 SLSVYWLKHDD

-85 TWYFYTLSGLRILMS
+85 TWYFYTLSGLHLLMS
-100 VKKVSHLEDRRKFAS
+100 VKKVSRLEDRRKFAS

-127 DTCKSCSL
+127 DTCKNCFL
-135 ASFVEN
+135 APFVEN
-141 TRDIYELKDV
+141 TRDIYDLKDV

-156 ENIVLAKQKKIL
+156 ENIVLVKQKKML
-168 AEKKAKEANPMK
+168 AEKKAKEASVVK
-180 AHAHEQEQ
+180 AQVHEQEQ
-188 GKISEVVSY
+188 SKIAEVVSE
-197 TKNESVSSNLPASQ
+197 TKNESVSSNLPAAQ

-237 KDVAACIEYDPSSMN
+237 KDVAACIEYDISNVS
-252 KMCNLCRDKDKAVVS
+252 KMCKLCREKDVCVESASKFDS
-267 IADLRVSEDSSET
+267 YDLYESGNSRI
-280 LQMFSKTTPT
+280 
-290 VTLISESGLYRI
+290 TLISESGLYRI
-302 LAKCSLPKCEPFESW
+302 LAKCSLPKCEPFETW
-317 IFDTV
+317 VFDEV
-322 LPSIEASNTTIEKSQ
+322 LPSIRQ
-337 HETHIIHNQNSYQSP
+337 
-352 DIGIGSQTFCGVRG
+352 
-366 YEKEG
+366 
-371 VAYLHIE
+371 
-378 DVARGLGFTQSQVK
+378 
-392 NGKEYTSI
+392 
-400 RWERIDAF
+400 
-408 LADFGFPP
+408 
-416 QVGES
+416 
-421 GNPHDYYIPE
+421 
-431 NLFYRLCMKAKNE
+431 
-444 VAEAFQAKVADD
+444 
-456 IIPSIRKT
+456 T
-464 GSYSVSNKTNAKALP
+464 GSYSVTTPALP
-479 HDYLSALKALVES
+479 DFTNPAEAARAWATEY
-492 EEQRLET
+492 EQRVT
-499 QKALSAEQDAHNE
+499 AQKALSAEQDAHNE

-554 LSHDIYLNEMYV
+554 LSHDIYLNEMYI

-571 DGTNYHVER
+571 DGMNYHVER

-601 KQDVFKNTYIRNS
+601 KQDVFKNVYIRNS

-663 GKRSPDEVRIVLNA
+663 GKRSPEEVRIVLNA

-683 EQKDSVV
+683 EQKDGVV

-708 SQWFRSYFKS
+708 SQWFRYYFKS

-757 FGFFVTMQ
+757 FGFFVTMP

>member
-19 PSVYKKGKTD
+19 PSVYKKGKTE
-29 SLSVCWLKHDD
+29 SLSVYWLKHDD

-85 TWYFYTLSGLRILMS
+85 TWYFYTLSGLHLLMS
-100 VKKVSHLEDRRKFAS
+100 VKKVSRIEDRRKFAS
-115 WFDKNLAVSLSK
+115 WFDKNLSVPLSK
-127 DTCKSCSL
+127 DTCKSCSI
-135 ASFVEN
+135 APFVEN
-141 TRDIYELKDV
+141 TRDLSDLKEV
-151 VTGNE
+151 VTGNK
-156 ENIVLAKQKKIL
+156 ENIVLAKQKKML
-168 AEKKAKEANPMK
+168 EEKKAKEANPMK
-180 AHAHEQEQ
+180 AQVNEQEQ
-188 GKISEVVSY
+188 SKIAEVVE
-197 TKNESVSSNLPASQ
+197 TKNENVSSNLTAAQ
-211 KEVRKFDGMLGSVR
+211 KEVRKFEGMFGSVR

-237 KDVAACIEYDPSSMN
+237 KDVAACIEYDLSNVS
-252 KMCNLCRDKDKAVVS
+252 KMCKLCRERDVCVESASKFDS
-267 IADLRVSEDSSET
+267 YDLYESGNSRI
-280 LQMFSKTTPT
+280 
-290 VTLISESGLYRI
+290 TLISESGLYRI

-317 IFDTV
+317 VFDEV
-322 LPSIEASNTTIEKSQ
+322 LPSIRQ
-337 HETHIIHNQNSYQSP
+337 
-352 DIGIGSQTFCGVRG
+352 
-366 YEKEG
+366 
-371 VAYLHIE
+371 
-378 DVARGLGFTQSQVK
+378 
-392 NGKEYTSI
+392 
-400 RWERIDAF
+400 
-408 LADFGFPP
+408 
-416 QVGES
+416 
-421 GNPHDYYIPE
+421 
-431 NLFYRLCMKAKNE
+431 
-444 VAEAFQAKVADD
+444 
-456 IIPSIRKT
+456 T
-464 GSYSVSNKTNAKALP
+464 GSYSITTPALP
-479 HDYLSALKALVES
+479 DFTNPAEAARAWATEY
-492 EEQRLET
+492 EQRVT
-499 QKALSAEQDAHNE
+499 AQKALSAEQDAHNE

-520 TEKNEALVQ
+520 TERNEALVQ

-601 KQDVFKNTYIRNS
+601 KQDVFKNVYIRNS

-683 EQKDSVV
+683 EQKDGVA
-690 TSNFKDIWAPPK
+690 TSNFKDRWAPPK
-702 YSLVIW
+702 YSIVIW

-718 LSNCRELHDYLNTQT
+718 LENCRELHDYLNMQT
-733 LNALRVKEEGY
+733 LNALRDETFKEEGY
-744 DMPRFVM
+744 DIPRFVM

-757 FGFFVTMQ
+757 FGFFVTMP

>member
-19 PSVYKKGKTD
+19 PSVYKKGKTE
-29 SLSVCWLKHDD
+29 SLSVYWLKHDD

-85 TWYFYTLSGLRILMS
+85 TWYFYTLSGLHILMS
-100 VKKVSHLEDRRKFAS
+100 VKKVSRLEDRRKFAS
-115 WFDKNLAVSLSK
+115 WFDKNLAVPLSK

-135 ASFVEN
+135 APFVEN
-141 TRDIYELKDV
+141 TRDIYDLKEV

-156 ENIVLAKQKKIL
+156 ENIVLAKQKKML

-180 AHAHEQEQ
+180 AQAHEQEQ
-188 GKISEVVSY
+188 IKIAEVVSY
-197 TKNESVSSNLPASQ
+197 TKNESVSSNLPTVKKDVQ
-211 KEVRKFDGMLGSVR
+211 KFDGMLGSVR

-237 KDVAACIEYDPSSMN
+237 KDVAACIEYDISNVS
-252 KMCNLCRDKDKAVVS
+252 KMCKLCRERDVCVESASKFDS
-267 IADLRVSEDSSET
+267 YDLYESGNSRI
-280 LQMFSKTTPT
+280 
-290 VTLISESGLYRI
+290 TLISESGLYRI
-302 LAKCSLPKCEPFESW
+302 LAKCSLPKCEPFETW
-317 IFDTV
+317 VFDEV
-322 LPSIEASNTTIEKSQ
+322 LPSI
-337 HETHIIHNQNSYQSP
+337 
-352 DIGIGSQTFCGVRG
+352 G
-366 YEKEG
+366 
-371 VAYLHIE
+371 
-378 DVARGLGFTQSQVK
+378 
-392 NGKEYTSI
+392 
-400 RWERIDAF
+400 
-408 LADFGFPP
+408 
-416 QVGES
+416 
-421 GNPHDYYIPE
+421 
-431 NLFYRLCMKAKNE
+431 
-444 VAEAFQAKVADD
+444 
-456 IIPSIRKT
+456 KT
-464 GSYSVSNKTNAKALP
+464 GSYSVTTPALP
-479 HDYLSALKALVES
+479 DFTNPAEAARAWATEY
-492 EEQRLET
+492 EQRVT
-499 QKALSAEQDAHNE
+499 AQKALSAEQDAHNE

-601 KQDVFKNTYIRNS
+601 KQDVFKNVYIRNS

-683 EQKDSVV
+683 EQKDGVV

-708 SQWFRSYFKS
+708 SQWFRYYFKS

-757 FGFFVTMQ
+757 FGFFVTMP

>member
-19 PSVYKKGKTD
+19 PSVYKKGKTE
-29 SLSVCWLKHDD
+29 SLSVYWLKHDD

-85 TWYFYTLSGLRILMS
+85 TWYFYTLSGLHILMS
-100 VKKVSHLEDRRKFAS
+100 VKKVSRLEDRRKFAS

-135 ASFVEN
+135 APFVEN
-141 TRDIYELKDV
+141 TRDIYDLKDL
-151 VTGNE
+151 VTGNK
-156 ENIVLAKQKKIL
+156 ENIVLAKQKKML
-168 AEKKAKEANPMK
+168 EEKKAKEANTMK
-180 AHAHEQEQ
+180 AQVNEQEQ
-188 GKISEVVSY
+188 SNLAEVVSE
-197 TKNESVSSNLPASQ
+197 TKNESVSSNLTASQ
-211 KEVRKFDGMLGSVR
+211 KEVRKFEGMFGSVR

-237 KDVAACIEYDPSSMN
+237 KDVAACIEHSN
-252 KMCNLCRDKDKAVVS
+252 VTKMCDICRAKDVDTINGKEFPN
-267 IADLRVSEDSSET
+267 DLLEYSEGRGN
-280 LQMFSKTTPT
+280 PN
-290 VTLISESGLYRI
+290 VCVISESGLYRI
-302 LAKCSLPKCEPFESW
+302 LAKSSLPKCEPFESW
-317 IFDTV
+317 VFDEV
-322 LPSIEASNTTIEKSQ
+322 LPSIRQ
-337 HETHIIHNQNSYQSP
+337 
-352 DIGIGSQTFCGVRG
+352 
-366 YEKEG
+366 
-371 VAYLHIE
+371 
-378 DVARGLGFTQSQVK
+378 
-392 NGKEYTSI
+392 
-400 RWERIDAF
+400 
-408 LADFGFPP
+408 
-416 QVGES
+416 
-421 GNPHDYYIPE
+421 
-431 NLFYRLCMKAKNE
+431 
-444 VAEAFQAKVADD
+444 
-456 IIPSIRKT
+456 T
-464 GSYSVSNKTNAKALP
+464 GSYSVSNSTNAKALP

-499 QKALSAEQDAHNE
+499 QRALSAEQDAHNE

-683 EQKDSVV
+683 EQKDGVV

-708 SQWFRSYFKS
+708 SQWFRYYFKS

-757 FGFFVTMQ
+757 FGFFVTMP

>member
-19 PSVYKKGKTD
+19 PSVYKKGKTE
-29 SLSVCWLKHDD
+29 SLSVYWLKHDD

-85 TWYFYTLSGLRILMS
+85 TWYFYTLSGLHILMS
-100 VKKVSHLEDRRKFAS
+100 VKKVSRLEDRRKFAS

-135 ASFVEN
+135 APFVEN
-141 TRDIYELKDV
+141 TRDIYDLKDL
-151 VTGNE
+151 VTGKE
-156 ENIVLAKQKKIL
+156 ENIVLAKQKKML
-168 AEKKAKEANPMK
+168 EEKKAKEANPMK
-180 AHAHEQEQ
+180 AQVKEQEQ
-188 GKISEVVSY
+188 SNLAEVVSE
-197 TKNESVSSNLPASQ
+197 TKNESVSSNLTAAQ
-211 KEVRKFDGMLGSVR
+211 KEVRKFEGMFGSVR

-237 KDVAACIEYDPSSMN
+237 KDVAACIEHSN
-252 KMCNLCRDKDKAVVS
+252 VTKMCDICRAKDVDTINGKEFPN
-267 IADLRVSEDSSET
+267 DLLEYSEGRGN
-280 LQMFSKTTPT
+280 PN
-290 VTLISESGLYRI
+290 VCVISESGLYRI
-302 LAKCSLPKCEPFESW
+302 LAKSSLPKCEPFESW
-317 IFDTV
+317 VFDEV
-322 LPSIEASNTTIEKSQ
+322 LPSIRQ
-337 HETHIIHNQNSYQSP
+337 
-352 DIGIGSQTFCGVRG
+352 
-366 YEKEG
+366 
-371 VAYLHIE
+371 
-378 DVARGLGFTQSQVK
+378 
-392 NGKEYTSI
+392 
-400 RWERIDAF
+400 
-408 LADFGFPP
+408 
-416 QVGES
+416 
-421 GNPHDYYIPE
+421 
-431 NLFYRLCMKAKNE
+431 
-444 VAEAFQAKVADD
+444 
-456 IIPSIRKT
+456 T

-683 EQKDSVV
+683 EQKDGVV

-708 SQWFRSYFKS
+708 SQWFRYYFKS

-757 FGFFVTMQ
+757 FGFFVTMP

>member
-19 PSVYKKGKTD
+19 PSVYKKGKTE
-29 SLSVCWLKHDD
+29 SLSVYWLKHDD

-85 TWYFYTLSGLRILMS
+85 TWYFYTLSGLHILMS
-100 VKKVSHLEDRRKFAS
+100 VKKVSRLEDRRKFAS

-135 ASFVEN
+135 APFVEN
-141 TRDIYELKDV
+141 TRDIYDLKDL
-151 VTGNE
+151 VTGKE
-156 ENIVLAKQKKIL
+156 ENIVLAKQKKML
-168 AEKKAKEANPMK
+168 EEKKAKEANPMK
-180 AHAHEQEQ
+180 AQVNEQEQ
-188 GKISEVVSY
+188 SNLAEVVSE
-197 TKNESVSSNLPASQ
+197 TKNESVSSNLTAAQ
-211 KEVRKFDGMLGSVR
+211 KEVRKFEGMFGSVR

-237 KDVAACIEYDPSSMN
+237 KDVAACIEHSN
-252 KMCNLCRDKDKAVVS
+252 VTKMCDICRAKDVDTINGKEFPN
-267 IADLRVSEDSSET
+267 DLLEYSEGRGN
-280 LQMFSKTTPT
+280 PN
-290 VTLISESGLYRI
+290 VCVISESGLYRI
-302 LAKCSLPKCEPFESW
+302 FAKSSLPKCEPFESW
-317 IFDTV
+317 VFDEV
-322 LPSIEASNTTIEKSQ
+322 LPSIRQ
-337 HETHIIHNQNSYQSP
+337 
-352 DIGIGSQTFCGVRG
+352 
-366 YEKEG
+366 
-371 VAYLHIE
+371 
-378 DVARGLGFTQSQVK
+378 
-392 NGKEYTSI
+392 
-400 RWERIDAF
+400 
-408 LADFGFPP
+408 
-416 QVGES
+416 
-421 GNPHDYYIPE
+421 
-431 NLFYRLCMKAKNE
+431 
-444 VAEAFQAKVADD
+444 
-456 IIPSIRKT
+456 T

-683 EQKDSVV
+683 EQKDGVV

-708 SQWFRSYFKS
+708 SQWFRYYFKS

-751 DECAKN
+751 DECAKK
-757 FGFFVTMQ
+757 FGFFVTMP

>member
-19 PSVYKKGKTD
+19 PSVYKKGKTE
-29 SLSVCWLKHDD
+29 SLSVYWLKHDD

-85 TWYFYTLSGLRILMS
+85 TWYFYTLSGLHILMS
-100 VKKVSHLEDRRKFAS
+100 VKKVSRLEDRRKFAS

-135 ASFVEN
+135 APFVEN
-141 TRDIYELKDV
+141 TRDIYDLKDL
-151 VTGNE
+151 VTGNK
-156 ENIVLAKQKKIL
+156 ENIVLAKQKKML
-168 AEKKAKEANPMK
+168 EEKKAKEANTMK
-180 AHAHEQEQ
+180 AQVNEQEQ
-188 GKISEVVSY
+188 SNLAEVVSE
-197 TKNESVSSNLPASQ
+197 TKNESVSSNLTAAQ
-211 KEVRKFDGMLGSVR
+211 KEVRKFEGMFGSVR

-237 KDVAACIEYDPSSMN
+237 KDVAACIEHSN
-252 KMCNLCRDKDKAVVS
+252 VTKMCELCRDKDKATITNSDEIGVINES
-267 IADLRVSEDSSET
+267 LRT
-280 LQMFSKTTPT
+280 QQMFSKNAPHI
-290 VTLISESGLYRI
+290 TLISESGLYRI

-317 IFDTV
+317 VFDEV
-322 LPSIEASNTTIEKSQ
+322 LPSIRQ
-337 HETHIIHNQNSYQSP
+337 
-352 DIGIGSQTFCGVRG
+352 
-366 YEKEG
+366 
-371 VAYLHIE
+371 
-378 DVARGLGFTQSQVK
+378 
-392 NGKEYTSI
+392 
-400 RWERIDAF
+400 
-408 LADFGFPP
+408 
-416 QVGES
+416 
-421 GNPHDYYIPE
+421 
-431 NLFYRLCMKAKNE
+431 
-444 VAEAFQAKVADD
+444 
-456 IIPSIRKT
+456 T
-464 GSYSVSNKTNAKALP
+464 GSYSVTTPALP
-479 HDYLSALKALVES
+479 DFTNPAESARAWATEY
-492 EEQRLET
+492 EQRVT
-499 QKALSAEQDAHNE
+499 AQRALSAEQDAHNE

-683 EQKDSVV
+683 EQKDGVV

-708 SQWFRSYFKS
+708 SQWFRYYFKS

-757 FGFFVTMQ
+757 FGFFVTMP

>member
-19 PSVYKKGKTD
+19 PSVYKKGKTE
-29 SLSVCWLKHDD
+29 SLSVYWLKHDD

-100 VKKVSHLEDRRKFAS
+100 VKKVSRLEDRRKFAS
-115 WFDKNLAVSLSK
+115 WFDKNIAVSLSK
-127 DTCKSCSL
+127 DTCKSCYL
-135 ASFVEN
+135 APFVEN
-141 TRDIYELKDV
+141 TRDIYDLKDV

-156 ENIVLAKQKKIL
+156 ENIVLAKQKKML

-180 AHAHEQEQ
+180 AQVNEQEQ
-188 GKISEVVSY
+188 SKIAEVVSE
-197 TKNESVSSNLPASQ
+197 TKNESVSSNLPTVKKDVQ
-211 KEVRKFDGMLGSVR
+211 KFDGMLGSVR

-237 KDVAACIEYDPSSMN
+237 KDVAACIEHSN
-252 KMCNLCRDKDKAVVS
+252 VTKMCELCRDKDKVT
-267 IADLRVSEDSSET
+267 IADSKEIGVINDSLIT
-280 LQMFSKTTPT
+280 QQMFSKNTPNL
-290 VTLISESGLYRI
+290 TLISESGLYRI

-317 IFDTV
+317 VFDEV
-322 LPSIEASNTTIEKSQ
+322 LPSIRQ
-337 HETHIIHNQNSYQSP
+337 
-352 DIGIGSQTFCGVRG
+352 
-366 YEKEG
+366 
-371 VAYLHIE
+371 
-378 DVARGLGFTQSQVK
+378 
-392 NGKEYTSI
+392 
-400 RWERIDAF
+400 
-408 LADFGFPP
+408 
-416 QVGES
+416 
-421 GNPHDYYIPE
+421 
-431 NLFYRLCMKAKNE
+431 
-444 VAEAFQAKVADD
+444 
-456 IIPSIRKT
+456 T
-464 GSYSVSNKTNAKALP
+464 GSYSVSNNTNAKALP

-663 GKRSPDEVRIVLNA
+663 GKRSPEEVRIVLNA

-683 EQKDSVV
+683 EQKDGVV

-708 SQWFRSYFKS
+708 SQWFRYYFKS
-718 LSNCRELHDYLNTQT
+718 LYNCRELHDYLNTQT

-757 FGFFVTMQ
+757 FGFFVTMP

>member
-19 PSVYKKGKTD
+19 PSVYKKGKTE
-29 SLSVCWLKHDD
+29 SLSVYWLKHDD

-85 TWYFYTLSGLRILMS
+85 TWYFYTLSGLHILMS
-100 VKKVSHLEDRRKFAS
+100 VKKVSRLEDRRKFAS

-135 ASFVEN
+135 APFVEN
-141 TRDIYELKDV
+141 TRDIYDLKDL
-151 VTGNE
+151 VTGNK
-156 ENIVLAKQKKIL
+156 ENIVLAKQKKML
-168 AEKKAKEANPMK
+168 EEKKAKEANPMK
-180 AHAHEQEQ
+180 AQVNEQEQ
-188 GKISEVVSY
+188 SNLAEVVSE
-197 TKNESVSSNLPASQ
+197 TKNESVSSNLTAAQ
-211 KEVRKFDGMLGSVR
+211 KEVRKFEGMFGSVR

-237 KDVAACIEYDPSSMN
+237 KDVAACIEHSN
-252 KMCNLCRDKDKAVVS
+252 VTKMCELCRDKDKATITNSDEIGVINES
-267 IADLRVSEDSSET
+267 LRT
-280 LQMFSKTTPT
+280 QQMFSKNAPHI
-290 VTLISESGLYRI
+290 TLISESGLYRI

-317 IFDTV
+317 VFDEV
-322 LPSIEASNTTIEKSQ
+322 LPSIRQ
-337 HETHIIHNQNSYQSP
+337 
-352 DIGIGSQTFCGVRG
+352 
-366 YEKEG
+366 
-371 VAYLHIE
+371 
-378 DVARGLGFTQSQVK
+378 
-392 NGKEYTSI
+392 
-400 RWERIDAF
+400 
-408 LADFGFPP
+408 
-416 QVGES
+416 
-421 GNPHDYYIPE
+421 
-431 NLFYRLCMKAKNE
+431 
-444 VAEAFQAKVADD
+444 
-456 IIPSIRKT
+456 T
-464 GSYSVSNKTNAKALP
+464 GSYSVTTPALP
-479 HDYLSALKALVES
+479 DFTNPAESARAWATEY
-492 EEQRLET
+492 EQRVT
-499 QKALSAEQDAHNE
+499 AQKALSAEQDAHNE

-683 EQKDSVV
+683 EQKDGVV

-708 SQWFRSYFKS
+708 SQWFRYYFKS

-757 FGFFVTMQ
+757 FGFFVTMP

>member
-156 ENIVLAKQKKIL
+156 ENIVLAKQKKML
-168 AEKKAKEANPMK
+168 AEKKAKEANPMR

-188 GKISEVVSY
+188 SKISEVVSY
-197 TKNESVSSNLPASQ
+197 TKNESVSSNLPAAQ

-237 KDVAACIEYDPSSMN
+237 KDVAACIEHKDVST
-252 KMCNLCRDKDKAVVS
+252 MCKLCRDKDKVVVRANDLTS
-267 IADLRVSEDSSET
+267 AELADVRNREY
-280 LQMFSKTTPT
+280 
-290 VTLISESGLYRI
+290 TLISESGLYRI
-302 LAKCSLPKCEPFESW
+302 LAKCSLPKCEPFETW
-317 IFDTV
+317 VFDEV
-322 LPSIEASNTTIEKSQ
+322 L
-337 HETHIIHNQNSYQSP
+337 
-352 DIGIGSQTFCGVRG
+352 
-366 YEKEG
+366 
-371 VAYLHIE
+371 
-378 DVARGLGFTQSQVK
+378 
-392 NGKEYTSI
+392 
-400 RWERIDAF
+400 
-408 LADFGFPP
+408 
-416 QVGES
+416 
-421 GNPHDYYIPE
+421 
-431 NLFYRLCMKAKNE
+431 
-444 VAEAFQAKVADD
+444 
-456 IIPSIRKT
+456 PSIRKT
-464 GSYSVSNKTNAKALP
+464 GSYSVTTSALP
-479 HDYLSALKALVES
+479 DFTNPAEAARAWATEY
-492 EEQRLET
+492 EQRVT
-499 QKALSAEQDAHNE
+499 AQKALSAEQDAHNE

-520 TEKNEALVQ
+520 TEKNESLVQ

-683 EQKDSVV
+683 EQKDGVV

-757 FGFFVTMQ
+757 FGFFVTMP

>member
-19 PSVYKKGKTD
+19 PSVYKKGKTE
-29 SLSVCWLKHDD
+29 SLSVYWLKHDD

-85 TWYFYTLSGLRILMS
+85 TWYFYTLSGLHILMS
-100 VKKVSHLEDRRKFAS
+100 VKKVSRLEDRRKFAS

-135 ASFVEN
+135 APFVEN
-141 TRDIYELKDV
+141 TRDIYDLKDL
-151 VTGNE
+151 VTGKE
-156 ENIVLAKQKKIL
+156 ENIVLAKQKKML
-168 AEKKAKEANPMK
+168 EEKKAKEANPMK
-180 AHAHEQEQ
+180 AQVNEQEQ
-188 GKISEVVSY
+188 SNLAEVVE
-197 TKNESVSSNLPASQ
+197 TNNENVSSNLIASQ
-211 KEVRKFDGMLGSVR
+211 KEVRKFEGMFGSVR

-237 KDVAACIEYDPSSMN
+237 KDVAACIEHKDVST
-252 KMCNLCRDKDKAVVS
+252 MCKLCRDKDKVVVRANDLTS
-267 IADLRVSEDSSET
+267 AELADVRNREY
-280 LQMFSKTTPT
+280 
-290 VTLISESGLYRI
+290 TLISESGLYRI

-317 IFDTV
+317 VFDEV
-322 LPSIEASNTTIEKSQ
+322 LPSIRQ
-337 HETHIIHNQNSYQSP
+337 
-352 DIGIGSQTFCGVRG
+352 
-366 YEKEG
+366 
-371 VAYLHIE
+371 
-378 DVARGLGFTQSQVK
+378 
-392 NGKEYTSI
+392 
-400 RWERIDAF
+400 
-408 LADFGFPP
+408 
-416 QVGES
+416 
-421 GNPHDYYIPE
+421 
-431 NLFYRLCMKAKNE
+431 
-444 VAEAFQAKVADD
+444 
-456 IIPSIRKT
+456 T
-464 GSYSVSNKTNAKALP
+464 GSYSVTTPALP
-479 HDYLSALKALVES
+479 DFTNPAESARAWATEY
-492 EEQRLET
+492 EQRVT
-499 QKALSAEQDAHNE
+499 AQRALSAEQDAHNE

-683 EQKDSVV
+683 EQKDGVV

-708 SQWFRSYFKS
+708 SQWFRYYFKS

-757 FGFFVTMQ
+757 FGFFVTMP

>member
-19 PSVYKKGKTD
+19 PSVYKKGKTE
-29 SLSVCWLKHDD
+29 SLSVYWLKHDD

-85 TWYFYTLSGLRILMS
+85 TWYFYTLSGLHILMS
-100 VKKVSHLEDRRKFAS
+100 VKKVSRIEDRRKFAS

-127 DTCKSCSL
+127 DTCKDCSL
-135 ASFVEN
+135 APFVEN
-141 TRDIYELKDV
+141 TRDIYDLKDV

-156 ENIVLAKQKKIL
+156 ENIVLAKQKKML
-168 AEKKAKEANPMK
+168 EEKKAKEANLMK
-180 AHAHEQEQ
+180 AQVHEQGQ
-188 GKISEVVSY
+188 GKIAEVVSD
-197 TKNESVSSNLPASQ
+197 TKNENVSSNLPAAQ
-211 KEVRKFDGMLGSVR
+211 KEVRKFDGVLGSVR

-237 KDVAACIEYDPSSMN
+237 KDVAACIEHSN
-252 KMCNLCRDKDKAVVS
+252 VTKMCDICRAKDIDTINGKEFPN
-267 IADLRVSEDSSET
+267 DLLEYYEGRGNPNVC
-280 LQMFSKTTPT
+280 
-290 VTLISESGLYRI
+290 VISESGLYRI

-317 IFDTV
+317 VFGTV

-337 HETHIIHNQNSYQSP
+337 HETHIIHNQNSYPSP

-378 DVARGLGFTQSQVK
+378 DVARGLGFAYKAASGNEVVRW
-392 NGKEYTSI
+392 NRVEEYLI
-400 RWERIDAF
+400 G
-408 LADFGFPP
+408 FGFVATCGDGAN
-416 QVGES
+416 Q
-421 GNPHDYYIPE
+421 HDYYIPE
-431 NLFYRLCMKAKNE
+431 NIFYRLCMKAKNE

-683 EQKDSVV
+683 EQKDGVV

-708 SQWFRSYFKS
+708 SQWFRYYFKS
-718 LSNCRELHDYLNTQT
+718 LSNCRELHDYLNTQI

-757 FGFFVTMQ
+757 FGFFVTMP

>member
-19 PSVYKKGKTD
+19 PSVYKKGKTE
-29 SLSVCWLKHDD
+29 SLSVYWLKHDD

-85 TWYFYTLSGLRILMS
+85 TWYFYTLSGLHILMS
-100 VKKVSHLEDRRKFAS
+100 VKKVSRLEDRRKFAS

-135 ASFVEN
+135 APFVEN
-141 TRDIYELKDV
+141 TRDIYDLKDL
-151 VTGNE
+151 VTGKE
-156 ENIVLAKQKKIL
+156 ENIVLAKQKKML
-168 AEKKAKEANPMK
+168 EEKKAKEANPMK
-180 AHAHEQEQ
+180 AQVNEQEQ
-188 GKISEVVSY
+188 SKIAEVVSE
-197 TKNESVSSNLPASQ
+197 TKNESVSSNLTAAQ
-211 KEVRKFDGMLGSVR
+211 KEVRKFEGMFGSVR

-237 KDVAACIEYDPSSMN
+237 KDVAACIEHSN
-252 KMCNLCRDKDKAVVS
+252 VTKMCDICRAKDVDTINGKEFPN
-267 IADLRVSEDSSET
+267 DLLEYSEGRGN
-280 LQMFSKTTPT
+280 PN
-290 VTLISESGLYRI
+290 VCVISESGLYRI
-302 LAKCSLPKCEPFESW
+302 LAKSSLPKCEPFESW
-317 IFDTV
+317 VFDEV
-322 LPSIEASNTTIEKSQ
+322 LPSIRQ
-337 HETHIIHNQNSYQSP
+337 
-352 DIGIGSQTFCGVRG
+352 
-366 YEKEG
+366 
-371 VAYLHIE
+371 
-378 DVARGLGFTQSQVK
+378 
-392 NGKEYTSI
+392 
-400 RWERIDAF
+400 
-408 LADFGFPP
+408 
-416 QVGES
+416 
-421 GNPHDYYIPE
+421 
-431 NLFYRLCMKAKNE
+431 
-444 VAEAFQAKVADD
+444 
-456 IIPSIRKT
+456 T
-464 GSYSVSNKTNAKALP
+464 GSYSISNKTNAKALP

-529 QNNYMAKVENSA
+529 QNNYMARVENSA

-601 KQDVFKNTYIRNS
+601 KQDVFKNVYIRNS

-683 EQKDSVV
+683 EQKDGVV

-708 SQWFRSYFKS
+708 SQWFRYYFKS

-757 FGFFVTMQ
+757 FGFFVTMP

>member
-19 PSVYKKGKTD
+19 PSVYKKGKTE
-29 SLSVCWLKHDD
+29 SLSVYWLKHDD

-85 TWYFYTLSGLRILMS
+85 TWYFYTLSGLHILMS
-100 VKKVSHLEDRRKFAS
+100 VKKVSRIEDRRKFAS
-115 WFDKNLAVSLSK
+115 WFDKNLAVPLSK

-135 ASFVEN
+135 APFVEN
-141 TRDIYELKDV
+141 TRDIYDLKDL
-151 VTGNE
+151 VTGNK
-156 ENIVLAKQKKIL
+156 ENIVLVKQKNML
-168 AEKKAKEANPMK
+168 AEKKTKEANPMK
-180 AHAHEQEQ
+180 AQVNEQEQ
-188 GKISEVVSY
+188 SKIAEVVSE
-197 TKNESVSSNLPASQ
+197 TKNENVSSNLTAAQ

-225 VVMRENKPWFVA
+225 IVMRENKPWFVA
-237 KDVAACIEYDPSSMN
+237 KDVAACIEHSN
-252 KMCNLCRDKDKAVVS
+252 VTKMCDLCRDKDKATITNSKEIGVINGS
-267 IADLRVSEDSSET
+267 LIT
-280 LQMFSKTTPT
+280 QQMFSKNTPNI
-290 VTLISESGLYRI
+290 TLISESGLYRI

-322 LPSIEASNTTIEKSQ
+322 LPSIEESKSTIEKSQ
-337 HETHIIHNQNSYQSP
+337 NENHIIHNQNSYTSP

-378 DVARGLGFTQSQVK
+378 DVARGLGFAYKAASGNEVVRW
-392 NGKEYTSI
+392 NRVEEYLI
-400 RWERIDAF
+400 G
-408 LADFGFPP
+408 FGF
-416 QVGES
+416 VATS
-421 GNPHDYYIPE
+421 GDGANQHDYYIPE
-431 NLFYRLCMKAKNE
+431 NIFYRLCMKAKNE

-464 GSYSVSNKTNAKALP
+464 GSYSVSNNPNAKALP

-580 NRMFRSVYE
+580 NRVFRSVYE

-683 EQKDSVV
+683 EQKDGVA
-690 TSNFKDIWAPPK
+690 TSNFKDRWAPPK

-718 LSNCRELHDYLNTQT
+718 LSTCIELHDYLNTQT
-733 LNALRVKEEGY
+733 LNALRVKEEDY
-744 DMPRFVM
+744 DIPRFVM

-757 FGFFVTMQ
+757 FGFFVTMP

>member
-19 PSVYKKGKTD
+19 PSVYKKGKTE
-29 SLSVCWLKHDD
+29 SLSVYWLKHDD

-85 TWYFYTLSGLRILMS
+85 TWYFYTLSGLHILMS
-100 VKKVSHLEDRRKFAS
+100 VKKVSRLEDRRKFAS

-135 ASFVEN
+135 APFVEN
-141 TRDIYELKDV
+141 TRDIYDLKDL
-151 VTGNE
+151 VTGKE
-156 ENIVLAKQKKIL
+156 ENIVLAKQKKML
-168 AEKKAKEANPMK
+168 EEKKAKEANPMK
-180 AHAHEQEQ
+180 AQVNEQEQ
-188 GKISEVVSY
+188 SNLAEVVSE
-197 TKNESVSSNLPASQ
+197 TKNESVSSNLTAAQ
-211 KEVRKFDGMLGSVR
+211 KEVRKFEGMFGSVR

-237 KDVAACIEYDPSSMN
+237 KDVAACIEHSN
-252 KMCNLCRDKDKAVVS
+252 VTKMCDICRAKDVDTINGKEFPN
-267 IADLRVSEDSSET
+267 DLLEYSEGRGN
-280 LQMFSKTTPT
+280 PN
-290 VTLISESGLYRI
+290 VCVISESGLYRI
-302 LAKCSLPKCEPFESW
+302 LAKSSLPKCEPFESW
-317 IFDTV
+317 VFDEV
-322 LPSIEASNTTIEKSQ
+322 LPSIRQ
-337 HETHIIHNQNSYQSP
+337 
-352 DIGIGSQTFCGVRG
+352 
-366 YEKEG
+366 
-371 VAYLHIE
+371 
-378 DVARGLGFTQSQVK
+378 
-392 NGKEYTSI
+392 
-400 RWERIDAF
+400 
-408 LADFGFPP
+408 
-416 QVGES
+416 
-421 GNPHDYYIPE
+421 
-431 NLFYRLCMKAKNE
+431 
-444 VAEAFQAKVADD
+444 
-456 IIPSIRKT
+456 T

-566 TQAMS
+566 MQAMS

-683 EQKDSVV
+683 EQKDGVV

-708 SQWFRSYFKS
+708 SQWFRYYFKS

-757 FGFFVTMQ
+757 FGFFVTMP

>member
-19 PSVYKKGKTD
+19 PSVYKKGKTE
-29 SLSVCWLKHDD
+29 SLSVYWLKHDD

-85 TWYFYTLSGLRILMS
+85 TWYFYTLSGLHLLMS
-100 VKKVSHLEDRRKFAS
+100 VKKVSRLEDRRKFAS

-135 ASFVEN
+135 APFVEN
-141 TRDIYELKDV
+141 TRDIYDLKDL
-151 VTGNE
+151 VTGKE
-156 ENIVLAKQKKIL
+156 ENTVLAKQKKML
-168 AEKKAKEANPMK
+168 EEKKAKEANPMK
-180 AHAHEQEQ
+180 AQVNEQEQ
-188 GKISEVVSY
+188 SNLAEVVSE
-197 TKNESVSSNLPASQ
+197 TKNESVSSNLTAAQ
-211 KEVRKFDGMLGSVR
+211 KEVRKFEGMFGSVR

-237 KDVAACIEYDPSSMN
+237 KDVAACIEHSN
-252 KMCNLCRDKDKAVVS
+252 VTKMCDICRAKDVDTINGKEFPN
-267 IADLRVSEDSSET
+267 DLLEYSEGRGN
-280 LQMFSKTTPT
+280 PN
-290 VTLISESGLYRI
+290 VCVISESGLYRI
-302 LAKCSLPKCEPFESW
+302 LAKSSLPKCEPFESW
-317 IFDTV
+317 VFDEV
-322 LPSIEASNTTIEKSQ
+322 LPSIRQ
-337 HETHIIHNQNSYQSP
+337 
-352 DIGIGSQTFCGVRG
+352 
-366 YEKEG
+366 
-371 VAYLHIE
+371 
-378 DVARGLGFTQSQVK
+378 
-392 NGKEYTSI
+392 
-400 RWERIDAF
+400 
-408 LADFGFPP
+408 
-416 QVGES
+416 
-421 GNPHDYYIPE
+421 
-431 NLFYRLCMKAKNE
+431 
-444 VAEAFQAKVADD
+444 
-456 IIPSIRKT
+456 T

-683 EQKDSVV
+683 EQKDGVV

-702 YSLVIW
+702 YSLVVW
-708 SQWFRSYFKS
+708 SQWFRYYFKS

-757 FGFFVTMQ
+757 FGFFVTMP

>member
-1 MAEKKIVA
+1 M
-9 DGTFERKDLC
+9 
-19 PSVYKKGKTD
+19 Y
-29 SLSVCWLKHDD
+29 
-40 FGYLFASKYVNTALD
+40 
-55 ISVTYREA
+55 
-63 LIFNMTEDT
+63 
-72 RQHVVK
+72 
-78 LLDEKDV
+78 
-85 TWYFYTLSGLRILMS
+85 
-100 VKKVSHLEDRRKFAS
+100 SHL
-115 WFDKNLAVSLSK
+115 
-127 DTCKSCSL
+127 
-135 ASFVEN
+135 
-141 TRDIYELKDV
+141 
-151 VTGNE
+151 
-156 ENIVLAKQKKIL
+156 IL
-168 AEKKAKEANPMK
+168 FQNPAFK
-180 AHAHEQEQ
+180 
-188 GKISEVVSY
+188 
-197 TKNESVSSNLPASQ
+197 
-211 KEVRKFDGMLGSVR
+211 VR
-225 VVMRENKPWFVA
+225 VIMRCAEPLFVA
-237 KDVAACIEYDPSSMN
+237 KDVATCIEHSN
-252 KMCNLCRDKDKAVVS
+252 VTKMCELCRDKDKAT
-267 IADLRVSEDSSET
+267 ITNFDEIGAINDL
-280 LQMFSKTTPT
+280 LIPQQMFSKSTTNI
-290 VTLISESGLYRI
+290 TLVSESGLYRI
-302 LAKCSLPKCEPFESW
+302 LAKCSLPKCEPFETW
-317 IFDTV
+317 VFDEV
-322 LPSIEASNTTIEKSQ
+322 LPSIRQ
-337 HETHIIHNQNSYQSP
+337 
-352 DIGIGSQTFCGVRG
+352 
-366 YEKEG
+366 
-371 VAYLHIE
+371 
-378 DVARGLGFTQSQVK
+378 
-392 NGKEYTSI
+392 
-400 RWERIDAF
+400 
-408 LADFGFPP
+408 
-416 QVGES
+416 
-421 GNPHDYYIPE
+421 
-431 NLFYRLCMKAKNE
+431 
-444 VAEAFQAKVADD
+444 
-456 IIPSIRKT
+456 T

-601 KQDVFKNTYIRNS
+601 KQDVFKNVYIRNS

-683 EQKDSVV
+683 EQKDGVV

-708 SQWFRSYFKS
+708 SQWFRYYFKS

-757 FGFFVTMQ
+757 FGFFVTMP

>member
-19 PSVYKKGKTD
+19 HSVYKKGKTE
-29 SLSVCWLKHDD
+29 SLFVYWLKHDD
-40 FGYLFASKYVNTALD
+40 FGYLFASKCVNTALD

-78 LLDEKDV
+78 LSDEKDV
-85 TWYFYTLSGLRILMS
+85 TWYFYTLSGLNLLMS
-100 VKKVSHLEDRRKFAS
+100 VKKVSRLEDRRKFAS

-127 DTCKSCSL
+127 DTCKSCYL
-135 ASFVEN
+135 APFVEN
-141 TRDIYELKDV
+141 TRDIYDLKDV

-156 ENIVLAKQKKIL
+156 ENIVLAKQKKML
-168 AEKKAKEANPMK
+168 SEKKAKEANLMK
-180 AHAHEQEQ
+180 AQVHEQGQ
-188 GKISEVVSY
+188 GKISEVVSE
-197 TKNESVSSNLPASQ
+197 TKNESVSSNLPAAQ

-237 KDVAACIEYDPSSMN
+237 KDVAACIEHSN
-252 KMCNLCRDKDKAVVS
+252 VTKMCELCRDKDKVT
-267 IADLRVSEDSSET
+267 IADSKEIGVINESLIT
-280 LQMFSKTTPT
+280 QQMFSKNTPNL
-290 VTLISESGLYRI
+290 TLISESGLYRI

-317 IFDTV
+317 VFDEV
-322 LPSIEASNTTIEKSQ
+322 LPSIRQ
-337 HETHIIHNQNSYQSP
+337 
-352 DIGIGSQTFCGVRG
+352 
-366 YEKEG
+366 
-371 VAYLHIE
+371 
-378 DVARGLGFTQSQVK
+378 
-392 NGKEYTSI
+392 
-400 RWERIDAF
+400 
-408 LADFGFPP
+408 
-416 QVGES
+416 
-421 GNPHDYYIPE
+421 
-431 NLFYRLCMKAKNE
+431 
-444 VAEAFQAKVADD
+444 
-456 IIPSIRKT
+456 T
-464 GSYSVSNKTNAKALP
+464 GSYSVSNNTNAKALP

-571 DGTNYHVER
+571 DGMNYHVER

-663 GKRSPDEVRIVLNA
+663 GKRSPEEVRIVLNA

-683 EQKDSVV
+683 EQKDGVV

-708 SQWFRSYFKS
+708 SQWFRSYFKN
-718 LSNCRELHDYLNTQT
+718 LSTSRELHDYLNTQT
-733 LNALRVKEEGY
+733 LNALRVKEEDY

-757 FGFFVTMQ
+757 FGFFVTMP